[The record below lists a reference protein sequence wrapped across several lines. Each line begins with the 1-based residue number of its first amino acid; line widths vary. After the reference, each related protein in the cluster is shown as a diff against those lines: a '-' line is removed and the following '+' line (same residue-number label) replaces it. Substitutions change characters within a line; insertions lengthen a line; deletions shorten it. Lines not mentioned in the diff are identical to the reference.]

1 MEVQD
6 LVRHFRVHERGA
18 GLRASARSLLRRS
31 HREVRAV
38 DGVSFGL
45 GEGEVVGFLGPNGAG
60 KTTTLKC
67 LAGLLHPTSGTVRVL
82 GREPHLRHADLL
94 GRIAMVM
101 GQRSSL
107 FWDLPAADAFEVH
120 RTVYRVPRAAHRE
133 ALAELVALLDL
144 EPLLRKQVRVLS
156 LGERMRCE
164 LAAALL
170 HRPRVLFLDE
180 PTLGLD
186 VTSQAVLRQ
195 FLRDYNARH
204 GATILLTSHYMGDVT
219 ALASR
224 VLVIDRGLLRFDGT
238 LASLVERHA
247 PDRRIR
253 VRLPTPDGARVDA
266 DLVAVLAE
274 HGRVVDVDG
283 PSVTLEVPRAGTA
296 AVASRLLAR
305 LPVEDVAV
313 EDPPLED
320 VIRAVFA
327 RD

>member
-1 MEVQD
+1 MLVVVDD
-6 LVRHFRVHERGA
+6 LVRWFRVHERAA
-18 GLRASARSLLRRS
+18 GLRASVRGLLRRS
-31 HREVRAV
+31 YREVRAV
-38 DGVSFGL
+38 DGVSFAL
-45 GEGEVVGFLGPNGAG
+45 AEGEVVGFLGPNGAG

-67 LAGLLHPTSGTVRVL
+67 LAGLLHPSSGEVRVL
-82 GREPHLRHADLL
+82 GRRPHLRQAELL
-94 GRIAMVM
+94 SQVAMVM
-101 GQRSSL
+101 GQRNSL
-107 FWDLPAADAFEVH
+107 FWDLPASDAFEVH
-120 RTVYRVPRAAHRE
+120 RTVYQVPQRVYRE
-133 ALAELVALLDL
+133 ALDELVALLDL

-195 FLRDYNARH
+195 FLRDYNRRH

-224 VLVIDRGLLRFDGT
+224 VLVIDHGRLRYDGA
-238 LASLVERHA
+238 LAALVEQHT
-247 PDRRIR
+247 PVRRIR
-253 VRLPTPDGARVDA
+253 VRLRTGAHEGAQDVGGY
-266 DLVAVLAE
+266 
-274 HGRVVDVDG
+274 GRVVEVDG
-283 PSVTLEVPRAGTA
+283 PSVTIEVPREGTA
-296 AVASRLLAR
+296 DVASRLLAGM
-305 LPVEDVAV
+305 PVEDVAI

-327 RD
+327 RA